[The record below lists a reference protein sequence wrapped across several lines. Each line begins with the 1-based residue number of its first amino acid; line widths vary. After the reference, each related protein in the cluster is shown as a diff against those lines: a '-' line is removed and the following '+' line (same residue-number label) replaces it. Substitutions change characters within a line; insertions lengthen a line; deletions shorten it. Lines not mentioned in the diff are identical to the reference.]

1 MFHQTAA
8 PHRTRTV
15 GHLLL
20 FAVYLAMLWAV
31 GWYSLHRYGGAY
43 STAVTDTLLSLAFAA
58 AFFLPLLFSSPR
70 ARQRI
75 AALTL
80 ALAAAAAL
88 TLFLLQPRYT
98 ALDGAQMLSAAR
110 YEDVHLSAQ
119 SAARQ
124 QGTVFYHAMQQGREY
139 SLQFD
144 LSTGQFHDAL

>member
-8 PHRTRTV
+8 PRRTRTV
-15 GHLLL
+15 GNLLL
-20 FAVYLAMLWAV
+20 FAVYLAALWAV

-43 STAVTDTLLSLAFAA
+43 STAVTDSLLSLAFAA
-58 AFFLPLLFSSPR
+58 AFFLPLLFTSPH
-70 ARQRI
+70 ARHRI
-75 AALTL
+75 AALAL

-119 SAARQ
+119 SAEQ
-124 QGTVFYHAMQQGREY
+124 HGTVFYHAMQQGREY